1 MIYCCSKSPGS
12 YSGSQRN
19 PSAETRKVIDELGI
33 AYSPMSPES
42 SQFQPRRTQSQSSIN
57 SQTRSGS
64 KFENRQRSLH
74 FFPTESFH
82 VLNEVVLDR
91 GPSAYMS
98 QLELFV
104 NSNHL
109 TTIQADGVVL
119 STPTGSTAY
128 SLSAGGSL
136 VHPDVPSILLSPICP
151 HSLSFRPML
160 LPDSSEIKL
169 QVPLDSRY
177 SVWASFDGKHRIEL
191 TRGDYVI
198 VTRSRY
204 PMMTIT
210 SSGLGR
216 SWFQSI
222 SRCLHWVRFRKRI

>member
-1 MIYCCSKSPGS
+1 
-12 YSGSQRN
+12 
-19 PSAETRKVIDELGI
+19 
-33 AYSPMSPES
+33 
-42 SQFQPRRTQSQSSIN
+42 
-57 SQTRSGS
+57 
-64 KFENRQRSLH
+64 
-74 FFPTESFH
+74 
-82 VLNEVVLDR
+82 
-91 GPSAYMS
+91 MS